1 MDDDASVCRAT
12 KVVCE
17 LPLDVHRCAHG
28 AVRPLGLAPAQLTA
42 AASAHALQDPQ
53 YRTTVAAMLAQQTAD
68 EAQPSQFI
76 VTTFHPQ
83 IIQQADKVYG
93 VSHTNR
99 ISRIEVV
106 TQVRLHTRAGSH
118 AA

>member
-1 MDDDASVCRAT
+1 MLHV
-12 KVVCE
+12 
-17 LPLDVHRCAHG
+17 
-28 AVRPLGLAPAQLTA
+28 
-42 AASAHALQDPQ
+42 LQDPQ

-68 EAQPSQFI
+68 ENQPSQFI

-99 ISRIEVV
+99 ISRIDVV
-106 TQVRLHTRAGSH
+106 SQARRVVPAPSKPLTCGSVVGQCSYAH
-118 AA
+118 DF